1 MKHCETQGNPCTWRR
16 FIYGLLMNITALQ
29 CIYIQERLPKDQGN
43 QVLVLNSIAYCLVTM
58 LMAWSCSGLTLA
70 MDWRFEAL
78 FWCSAPLIFAL
89 AVGFSD
95 SWTIVQSLPVA
106 VRKQLRNIQKP
117 SAAEVESGERKNLT
131 FAENRNMVFW
141 LCW

>member
-1 MKHCETQGNPCTWRR
+1 MKHCETQGNPGPWRR

-43 QVLVLNSIAYCLVTM
+43 QVLVLNSIGYCLVTI

-70 MDWRFEAL
+70 MDWRLEAL
-78 FWCSAPLIFAL
+78 F
-89 AVGFSD
+89 
-95 SWTIVQSLPVA
+95 VQSLPVA
-106 VRKQLRNIQKP
+106 VRKKLRNIQKP
-117 SAAEVESGERKNLT
+117 SVAEVESGERKNLT